1 MRFPAGL
8 TVRLL
13 RQRVSQAFRS
23 ERPRAIVPLSPLVR
37 DFSRTAPSETSSPDT
52 EWHTPKACVRAVE
65 QANAPVV
72 WLGGV
77 EPLFHPAI
85 GDVAAA
91 LAESGRYVFLH
102 TSGAGLRQRIHEL
115 KPVPR
120 FYLTVEIPLDCG
132 IDSASSREPSANVS
146 FQTVVEA
153 LRPARLS
160 GFFLCAHFAVSG
172 GTLAAQVAARLRSLE
187 ALGLD
192 GIVVSSGNAFSA
204 RPTDPSAAD
213 ALVRVTRLIPSYG
226 WRRFSRLLQTS
237 CQQGAVAEVPDRE
250 PRSTGACEETA

>member
-1 MRFPAGL
+1 M
-8 TVRLL
+8 
-13 RQRVSQAFRS
+13 
-23 ERPRAIVPLSPLVR
+23 PLSPLVR
-37 DFSRTAPSETSSPDT
+37 DFSRAAPPETSSPDT

-102 TSGAGLRQRIHEL
+102 TSGAGIRQRIHEL

-120 FYLTVEIPLDCG
+120 LYLTVEIPLDCG

-153 LRPARLS
+153 LRTARLS
-160 GFFLCAHFAVSG
+160 GFFLCTHFTVSN
-172 GTLAAQVAARLRSLE
+172 GTTAEQVLSRLQSLE
-187 ALGLD
+187 PLALD
-192 GIVVSSGNAFSA
+192 GVAVSSGSAFSA
-204 RPTDPSAAD
+204 RLTDPSAAD
-213 ALVRVTRLIPSYG
+213 ALVRVTRLIPSHG
-226 WRRFSRLLQTS
+226 WRRFSRLLQTC
-237 CQQGAVAEVPDRE
+237 CQQGALSELPDRQ